1 MKNIEIPDVL
11 FTSDEYSEAK
21 KSVIEGKTL
30 GSDDFAL
37 EVLKY
42 CDFDNIILGYV
53 NKLLVGKKLDQ
64 WSESDMKALPKSG
77 NLSLMGNYR
86 GVE

>member
-1 MKNIEIPDVL
+1 MKNIEISDML

-37 EVLKY
+37 KVLKY
-42 CDFDNIILGYV
+42 CGFDNIILGYV

-64 WSESDMKALPKSG
+64 WSESDMKALLKSG
-77 NLSLMGNYR
+77 NLSLMDNHR